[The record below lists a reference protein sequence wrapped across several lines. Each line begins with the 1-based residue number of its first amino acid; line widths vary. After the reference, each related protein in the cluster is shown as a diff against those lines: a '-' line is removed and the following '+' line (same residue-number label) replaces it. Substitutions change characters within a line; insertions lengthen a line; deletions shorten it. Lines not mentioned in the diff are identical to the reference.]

1 MQLTLEQVTRTQR
14 NVHLHINLSV
24 LYTAVR
30 RHFLY
35 KETGCWLLLV
45 LPETDEDHESCRGSI
60 LSQNLI
66 GRDLPLAGKLA
77 KKYHPD
83 IRIYV
88 REKQSEGAEGDGRR
102 EKEN

>member
-1 MQLTLEQVTRTQR
+1 
-14 NVHLHINLSV
+14 V
-24 LYTAVR
+24 LFTAVR

-45 LPETDEDHESCRGSI
+45 LPEIDEDHESCSGSI

-77 KKYHPD
+77 KK
-83 IRIYV
+83 
-88 REKQSEGAEGDGRR
+88 
-102 EKEN
+102 

>member
-1 MQLTLEQVTRTQR
+1 
-14 NVHLHINLSV
+14 V

-45 LPETDEDHESCRGSI
+45 LPENDEDHESCSGSI

-77 KKYHPD
+77 KK
-83 IRIYV
+83 
-88 REKQSEGAEGDGRR
+88 
-102 EKEN
+102 